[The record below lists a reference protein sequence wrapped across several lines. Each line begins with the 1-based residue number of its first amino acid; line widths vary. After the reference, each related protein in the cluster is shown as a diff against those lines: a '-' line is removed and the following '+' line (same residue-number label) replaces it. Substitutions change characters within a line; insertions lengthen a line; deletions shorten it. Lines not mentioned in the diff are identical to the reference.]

1 MCNLS
6 GGVHTTGPEFI
17 KLHEPNQ
24 VYPSV
29 PAPMDTVDPD
39 LPTLAPADKALEV
52 KEEYTT
58 RYRNTPE
65 KGGHDVTL

>member
-1 MCNLS
+1 MS
-6 GGVHTTGPEFI
+6 
-17 KLHEPNQ
+17 EPNQ

-29 PAPMDTVDPD
+29 PAPMDTVDPN

-58 RYRNTPE
+58 RYTR
-65 KGGHDVTL
+65 GGRGGRTCIKWLDTLY

>member
-1 MCNLS
+1 M
-6 GGVHTTGPEFI
+6 
-17 KLHEPNQ
+17 HEPNQ

-29 PAPMDTVDPD
+29 PAPMDTVDPN

-65 KGGHDVTL
+65 EGGHDVTL